1 MRKIKIKKYVFILFV
16 FTFILSL
23 CFGTYAF
30 SFSKDDLIYNKYDSF
45 RAAEKEGDLAYFEF
59 NMSGKLSNSHDYKGF
74 YTVASPVCKKAFD
87 YVVFYIEKGKD
98 GIILHSLVLDKNF
111 NVLYDD
117 ERVCIIAENY
127 SYLFGEDDEYKEC
140 FSSRWTESLSS
151 YTGYGFYTLP
161 DGVSIVSS
169 TDPVFLSKDSAINYA
184 KTGSFKDIFNDSY
197 LPYAFDLECPLDLK
211 CELLNRTAGYER
223 FSFTWSQKDKNYINW
238 DTEFLFYCDLR
249 YRKQI
254 FGFIGV
260 SDWVN
265 VDDFYVFDKFC
276 STSNLK
282 YSTELYC
289 SEYDDALDHYFS
301 SINDDLGGKQI
312 EILGAD
318 FYVRNKY
325 VDAASGKTH
334 YSNWVRVHYTS
345 NGDDIE
351 VSYSEIEVDD
361 PDSVGSDGKPAG
373 TLNPDNGYTGEV
385 QQATVNSASGL
396 VDFVK
401 NGFGLMG
408 NSGLISFLKQA
419 LSFVPVEFWEIIII
433 GVSFFV
439 LISIIKFARG

>member
-1 MRKIKIKKYVFILFV
+1 MRNNKFFAFCIFAFLIVCMCVPPVLGAEVLGVNDVPKEREYGYSFNSEWK
-16 FTFILSL
+16 
-23 CFGTYAF
+23 FGDCSDLTDFPYI
-30 SFSKDDLIYNKYDSF
+30 SF
-45 RAAEKEGDLAYFEF
+45 
-59 NMSGKLSNSHDYKGF
+59 SGKLEEKKYTTYFTDYKVFGVNKND
-74 YTVASPVCKKAFD
+74 YICVGYYYEYSGVDKITVLLYDKDTKKYISAVNVYQQYDVLDRIYNDDTPKEHEETAGGSLLQYCNEITFHKCNIPVFD
-87 YVVFYIEKGKD
+87 TRKNCDNYVNNGSFD
-98 GIILHSLVLDKNF
+98 GIL
-111 NVLYDD
+111 
-117 ERVCIIAENY
+117 
-127 SYLFGEDDEYKEC
+127 
-140 FSSRWTESLSS
+140 
-151 YTGYGFYTLP
+151 
-161 DGVSIVSS
+161 
-169 TDPVFLSKDSAINYA
+169 
-184 KTGSFKDIFNDSY
+184 NDSY
-197 LPYAFDLECPLDLK
+197 LPYTFDLECPLDLK

-223 FSFTWSQKDKNYINW
+223 FSFSWRQKDKNYINW
-238 DTEFLFYCDLR
+238 STEFLFYCDLR

-265 VDDFYVFDKFC
+265 LDDFFVFDKFC

-325 VDAASGKTH
+325 VDAASGKSH

-345 NGDDIE
+345 NGDDID

-361 PDSVGSDGKPAG
+361 PDSVGSNGKPAG

-401 NGFGLMG
+401 NGFGLLG
-408 NSGLISFLKQA
+408 NNGLISFLKQA
-419 LSFVPVEFWEIIII
+419 LAFVPVEFWEIIII

-439 LISIIKFARG
+439 LIAIIKFARG

>member
-1 MRKIKIKKYVFILFV
+1 MRKIKKYVFVLVVFIFV
-16 FTFILSL
+16 FTL
-23 CFGTYAF
+23 CFGAYAF
-30 SFSKDDLIYNKYDSF
+30 SLSSQNCIYMKYDSYKV
-45 RAAEKEGDLAYFEF
+45 AEEEGDLAYFKF
-59 NMSGKLSNSHDYKGF
+59 NMVGKLGNSHDYKGF

-87 YVVFYIEKGKD
+87 YVVFYIEKKND
-98 GIILHSLVLDKNF
+98 GIVLHSLCLDRNF
-111 NVLYDD
+111 NILLDD
-117 ERVCIIAENY
+117 DVVCIIEENY
-127 SYLFGEDDEYKEC
+127 SYLLGTEDKYCEY
-140 FSSRWTESLSS
+140 FNSFWNQSLSS
-151 YTGYGFYTLP
+151 FSGFGHFSFP

-169 TDPVFLSKDSAINYA
+169 TDPVFLSKDSAINHA

-223 FSFTWSQKDKNYINW
+223 FIFNWSQKDENYINW

-265 VDDFYVFDKFC
+265 LDDFFVFDKFC

-289 SEYDDALDHYFS
+289 QEYDDALNFYFS
-301 SINDDLGGKQI
+301 SIDEDLGGKQI

-318 FYVRNKY
+318 FYIRNKY

-361 PDSVGSDGKPAG
+361 PNSVGSNGKPSG

-401 NGFGLMG
+401 NGFGLLG
-408 NSGLISFLKQA
+408 NNGLISFLKQVLA
-419 LSFVPVEFWEIIII
+419 FVPCEFWEIIII

-439 LISIIKFARG
+439 LIAIIKFARG

>member
-1 MRKIKIKKYVFILFV
+1 MKKIKILELLCFVCILFLFTSVYAFGMDDYGGNPNNIPFVKEYGYKYSVDWTPSDYKDIVDFPYVFYSGEIINASNTQYYTDYKV
-16 FTFILSL
+16 YGIDIKRYICVGYVYMYGGQKYLSVL
-23 CFGTYAF
+23 CYD
-30 SFSKDDLIYNKYDSF
+30 KDTKEYLSAVNVYHQMCIEDIIYNDDTPTRHS
-45 RAAEKEGDLAYFEF
+45 EVEGGSLR
-59 NMSGKLSNSHDYKGF
+59 F
-74 YTVASPVCKKAFD
+74 Y
-87 YVVFYIEKGKD
+87 
-98 GIILHSLVLDKNF
+98 
-111 NVLYDD
+111 
-117 ERVCIIAENY
+117 Y
-127 SYLFGEDDEYKEC
+127 SK
-140 FSSRWTESLSS
+140 
-151 YTGYGFYTLP
+151 
-161 DGVSIVSS
+161 SIV
-169 TDPVFLSKDSAINYA
+169 DANIPIFDSIENCDNYVQ
-184 KTGSFKDIFNDSY
+184 TGSFNGILNDSY
-197 LPYAFDLECPLDLK
+197 LPYAFDLECPIDLK

-223 FSFTWSQKDKNYINW
+223 FSFTWSQKDKDYINW

-265 VDDFYVFDKFC
+265 VDDFFVFDKFC

-289 SEYDDALDHYFS
+289 SEYDDALNFYFS
-301 SINDDLGGKQI
+301 SINEDLGGKQI

-325 VDAASGKTH
+325 VDAASGKAH

-361 PDSVGSDGKPAG
+361 PDSVGSNGKPAG

-401 NGFGLMG
+401 NGFGLLG
-408 NSGLISFLKQA
+408 NNGLVSFLKQTLA
-419 LSFVPVEFWEIIII
+419 FVPVEFWEIIII

-439 LISIIKFARG
+439 LIAIIKFARG

>member
-23 CFGTYAF
+23 CFGAYAF
-30 SFSKDDLIYNKYDSF
+30 SFSKDNCIYQKYDSF
-45 RAAEKEGDLAYFEF
+45 RAAEKEGDLAYFKF
-59 NMSGKLSNSHDYKGF
+59 NMSGKKDIYHDFKG
-74 YTVASPVCKKAFD
+74 YATYSSRMCKKAFD
-87 YVVFYIEKGKD
+87 YVVFYIEKGKY
-98 GIILHSLVLDKNF
+98 GIILHSLALDKNF
-111 NVLYDD
+111 DVLYDD
-117 ERVCIIAENY
+117 ESVCIIDQNY
-127 SYLFGEDDEYKEC
+127 SYFLGEDDEYMES
-140 FSSRWTESLSS
+140 FSSHWTESLSS

-169 TDPVFLSKDSAINYA
+169 TDPVFLSKDSAINHA

-197 LPYAFDLECPLDLK
+197 LPYAFDLECPIDLK

-249 YRKQI
+249 WRKQI

-265 VDDFYVFDKFC
+265 VDDFFVFDKYC

-301 SINDDLGGKQI
+301 SFNDDLGGKQI

-361 PDSVGSDGKPAG
+361 PDSVGSNGKPDG

-401 NGFGLMG
+401 NGFGLLG
-408 NSGLISFLKQA
+408 NNGLISFLKQTLA
-419 LSFVPVEFWEIIII
+419 FVPVEFWEIIII

-439 LISIIKFARG
+439 LIAIIKFARG

>member
-1 MRKIKIKKYVFILFV
+1 MKKFFAFCIFAFLIVCMCVPPVLGAEELGVNDVPKEREYGYSFN
-16 FTFILSL
+16 SEWK
-23 CFGTYAF
+23 FGDCSNLTDFPYI
-30 SFSKDDLIYNKYDSF
+30 SF
-45 RAAEKEGDLAYFEF
+45 
-59 NMSGKLSNSHDYKGF
+59 SGKLEDENHTTYFNDYKVFGVNKND
-74 YTVASPVCKKAFD
+74 YICVGYHYKYSGLNKITVLLYDKDTKKYISAVNVYQQYDVLNRIYNDDTPNEHEETAGGTLLQYCNEITFQKCNIPVFD
-87 YVVFYIEKGKD
+87 TRENCDNYVNNGSFD
-98 GIILHSLVLDKNF
+98 GIL
-111 NVLYDD
+111 
-117 ERVCIIAENY
+117 
-127 SYLFGEDDEYKEC
+127 
-140 FSSRWTESLSS
+140 
-151 YTGYGFYTLP
+151 
-161 DGVSIVSS
+161 
-169 TDPVFLSKDSAINYA
+169 
-184 KTGSFKDIFNDSY
+184 NDSY
-197 LPYAFDLECPLDLK
+197 LPYEFDLECPLDLK

-265 VDDFYVFDKFC
+265 VDDFFIFDKYC

-301 SINDDLGGKQI
+301 SINEDLGGKQI
-312 EILGAD
+312 QILGAD

-325 VDAASGKTH
+325 VDAASGKVH

-345 NGDDIE
+345 NGDNIE
-351 VSYSEIEVDD
+351 VSYSEIEVDN
-361 PDSVGSDGKPAG
+361 PDSVGSNGKPAG

-401 NGFGLMG
+401 NGFGLLG
-408 NSGLISFLKQA
+408 NNGLISFLKQTLA
-419 LSFVPVEFWEIIII
+419 FVPVEFWEIIII

-439 LISIIKFARG
+439 LIAIIKFARG